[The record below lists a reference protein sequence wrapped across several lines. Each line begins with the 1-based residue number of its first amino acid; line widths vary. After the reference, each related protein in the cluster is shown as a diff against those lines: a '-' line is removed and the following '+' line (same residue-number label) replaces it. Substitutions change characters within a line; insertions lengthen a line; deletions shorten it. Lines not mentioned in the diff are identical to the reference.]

1 MKILRR
7 NKKPDDDDVNVVLQ
21 DIRLN
26 IVSALIHLICDPPC
40 SRGLCCCGVTKAPFA
55 MKQSVLSAGHA
66 FSSVLC
72 LPNCLLFFYIV
83 CCSRKR
89 WSQHTPKSWLPA
101 EVHWNQSYSWWFTHL
116 SSLRSQCPW
125 LSRPEYSLSQ
135 HLNSS
140 LTLAISVFHAQQGFW
155 NALQQS
161 SHFKILCICSDTLSS
176 HVLAKFDW
184 WIWLSFISDAAVTE
198 EALGICAWAW
208 HAAIMSTSQTNWTS
222 HSISHSWVPYRWP
235 SVSTN

>member
-1 MKILRR
+1 MQKGLKKSPNLSIYVLQVVFQYESGAYIRSQEILVFKAEPSSVYGLSSRSNSLSFLFSAAQMKILRR

-89 WSQHTPKSWLPA
+89 
-101 EVHWNQSYSWWFTHL
+101 
-116 SSLRSQCPW
+116 
-125 LSRPEYSLSQ
+125 
-135 HLNSS
+135 
-140 LTLAISVFHAQQGFW
+140 
-155 NALQQS
+155 
-161 SHFKILCICSDTLSS
+161 
-176 HVLAKFDW
+176 
-184 WIWLSFISDAAVTE
+184 
-198 EALGICAWAW
+198 
-208 HAAIMSTSQTNWTS
+208 
-222 HSISHSWVPYRWP
+222 
-235 SVSTN
+235 

>member
-7 NKKPDDDDVNVVLQ
+7 NKKPDDDDENVVLQ

-26 IVSALIHLICDPPC
+26 IVSALIHLICDPPW
-40 SRGLCCCGVTKAPFA
+40 SRSLCCCGVTKAPFA

-89 WSQHTPKSWLPA
+89 WSQHMPKSWLPA

-125 LSRPEYSLSQ
+125 LSRPEYTPVCLSILTPLSPSLS
-135 HLNSS
+135 
-140 LTLAISVFHAQQGFW
+140 
-155 NALQQS
+155 
-161 SHFKILCICSDTLSS
+161 
-176 HVLAKFDW
+176 
-184 WIWLSFISDAAVTE
+184 LSFIHSRAFEMHSSRARISRFYAFAVTHC
-198 EALGICAWAW
+198 LL
-208 HAAIMSTSQTNWTS
+208 T
-222 HSISHSWVPYRWP
+222 Y
-235 SVSTN
+235 